1 MILTAIAVTFG
12 LSVVVFLMV
21 ARSAPM
27 LNDDGTFETVTSRAA
42 NTLQQDRASSL

>member
-1 MILTAIAVTFG
+1 MILIAIAVTFA

-21 ARSAPM
+21 AHSAPM

-42 NTLQQDRASSL
+42 DTLRKDRASSL